1 MQYSQVGLFGK
12 GVAGLLLLGPVE
24 GDVVLGTVGVDLG
37 PGLRAVVDAGLE
49 GEVRFSGV
57 LASVTGWKW
66 ESRSKSYR
74 SVMAPHGFVSMPRK

>member
-24 GDVVLGTVGVDLG
+24 GDVVLGTVGVVLG

-74 SVMAPHGFVSMPRK
+74 SVMAPHGFVSMPIK